1 MSSLRL
7 SRLALVLC
15 FSAAT
20 IFAQEADTEPNP
32 IKWSIKTNVSEPV
45 KAGDRF
51 VVELTA
57 QIEKGWHLYS
67 TERVEG
73 GPTPTRITIPSG
85 QSFELAGEIDSPAP
99 HSSYDPNFQL
109 ATDYYDGSV
118 PFTIPVRALVNSLTS
133 LRVQV
138 RYQTCTQTV
147 CLAPKLLELETQ
159 IKNAALEAVPKP
171 PAGKTGLEKSSAPLA
186 AGAVVPDFD
195 FTDFTGKTRHFSE
208 YRGSY
213 LLLDFWASWCGPCL
227 ADIPALKEIYL
238 KYRARGFEIVGMNS
252 ETLGQ
257 GQVDPDFLRD
267 TETRAR
273 EVVRTRGVRWTQA
286 TNESSVPVAV
296 KIFGVNSLP
305 AKILIDRDGRVVARI
320 KTSSELDELLK
331 RLLNAS
337 SARDSGR

>member
-7 SRLALVLC
+7 SKVALVLC

-20 IFAQEADTEPNP
+20 TFAQETDTEPNP
-32 IKWSIKTNVSEPV
+32 VKWSIKTNVSEPV
-45 KAGDRF
+45 KDRDRF

-73 GPTPTRITIPSG
+73 GPTPTRISIPPG
-85 QSFELAGEIDSPAP
+85 QSFEMTGEIDSPAP

-109 ATDYYDGSV
+109 ATDYYDGSA
-118 PFTIPVRALVNSLTS
+118 PFRIPVRALANSLTS

-138 RYQTCTQTV
+138 RYQTCTQTI

-159 IKNAALEAVPKP
+159 IKNAGFDALPKR
-171 PAGKTGLEKSSAPLA
+171 PADKTGAEKSSAPLA
-186 AGAVVPDFD
+186 AGAVVSDFD

-208 YRGSY
+208 FRGSY

-257 GQVDPDFLRD
+257 GQVEQDFLRD
-267 TETRAR
+267 TEARAR
-273 EVVRTRGVRWTQA
+273 EVVRTRGVIWTQA
-286 TNESSVPVAV
+286 TTDTSVPVAV
-296 KIFGVNSLP
+296 KMFGVNSLP
-305 AKILIDRDGRVVARI
+305 AKILIDRDGRVVARV
-320 KTSSELDELLK
+320 KTSSELNELLL
-331 RLLNAS
+331 RLLKPS
-337 SARDSGR
+337 SARGSGR

>member
-1 MSSLRL
+1 MRSVRL
-7 SRLALVLC
+7 FTLALVLC

-20 IFAQEADTEPNP
+20 AIAQETDTEPNP
-32 IKWSIKTNVSEPV
+32 VKWSIKTNVSGPV
-45 KAGDRF
+45 HTGDRF

-85 QSFELAGEIDSPAP
+85 QSIELAGEIDAPAP

-109 ATDYYDGSV
+109 AIDYYDGSV
-118 PFTIPVRALVNSLTS
+118 PFTIPVRALANSLTS

-138 RYQTCTQTV
+138 RYQTCTQTI
-147 CLAPKLLELETQ
+147 CLAPKLLEVETKIQ
-159 IKNAALEAVPKP
+159 SAGLEAVPKHP
-171 PAGKTGLEKSSAPLA
+171 PDKAGLEKGSATLTTA
-186 AGAVVPDFD
+186 AIVPDFD

-208 YRGSY
+208 YRGRY
-213 LLLDFWASWCGPCL
+213 LLLDFWASWCSPCL

-238 KYRARGFEIVGMNS
+238 KYRAQGFEIVGMNS

-257 GQVDPDFLRD
+257 GQVEPDFLRD
-267 TETRAR
+267 TEASAR
-273 EVVRTRGVRWTQA
+273 EIVRTRGVTWTQA
-286 TNESSVPVAV
+286 TNDTSAPVAV

-305 AKILIDRDGRVVARI
+305 AKILIDRDGRVVARV
-320 KTSSELDELLK
+320 KTSAELDELLAS
-331 RLLNAS
+331 LLNAKE
-337 SARDSGR
+337 